1 MGNTNHKVKTVM
13 QKLLEKIFL
22 RFFCQMDRTRSLKGV
37 QFKSKLIKELCK
49 LLLVKK
55 THTTPYYPQGGE
67 LVERINQTI
76 LNTLATMVKDHKSL
90 GVTIKNNIMA
100 CNSSIQSIT
109 GQSRFF
115 LMFLWIHNF
124 LENVLP

>member
-1 MGNTNHKVKTVM
+1 
-13 QKLLEKIFL
+13 
-22 RFFCQMDRTRSLKGV
+22 MDCTRSLKGV